1 MGRLTAVALATSAC
15 LLVLAGTQRLPW
27 LAQQIQQAGGPR
39 LGNVGTAPAQP
50 FAAVKSPSWST
61 IDATVERLQ
70 AWLKDNP
77 QDPRAA
83 TVYAQLGGLYLQKAR
98 ETGDPSYY
106 TKTEGALTRALE
118 LAPDNVP
125 ALVGMG
131 TLQLA
136 RHDFA
141 EALATGQ
148 RALQLAPNSYA
159 VFGVIGDANVELGRY
174 PEAVEAFQQMVDR
187 RPDLSSLS
195 RVSYARELHGDL
207 PGAIVAMKQAADAG
221 PPRTESTAWTRVQ
234 LGNLYFI
241 SGDLEQAELQYQQAL
256 LMLPNYV
263 HALGGQGKVAAARGD
278 LRGAIA
284 LYSRAL
290 EVVPLP
296 EYAMALGDLYRAT
309 GDARRATQQD
319 DLVRVI
325 AQLQQ
330 GNGMDVDLEMALFE
344 ADRAKDAGALAV
356 ALERARATYARRP
369 SIHAADVLA
378 WTLYRAGQPLE
389 ALPYARE
396 ALRLGSK
403 DPHLLYRAGAVA
415 AAAGEPAEARA
426 ALEGA
431 LRHNPAFSVR
441 YAPEAK
447 RLLQGLKGA

>member
-1 MGRLTAVALATSAC
+1 MGRLTAVALATSVC
-15 LLVLAGTQRLPW
+15 LVLLAGMQRLPW
-27 LAQQIQQAGGPR
+27 MAQQFQQITGVRIGGIGP
-39 LGNVGTAPAQP
+39 APAQP
-50 FAAVKSPSWST
+50 FTAVKAPSWSST
-61 IDATVERLQ
+61 DATVDRLQ
-70 AWLKDNP
+70 AWLKSNP

-83 TVYAQLGGLYLQKAR
+83 AVYGQLGGLYLQKAR

-106 TKTEGALTRALE
+106 TRTEGVLQKALE
-118 LAPDNVP
+118 LAPENVP

-136 RHDFA
+136 RHDF
-141 EALATGQ
+141 EAALETGQ
-148 RALQLAPNSYA
+148 RALRLAPDSYA
-159 VFGVIGDANVELGRY
+159 VYGVIGDANVELGRY

-234 LGNLYFI
+234 LGHLYFT
-241 SGDLEQAELQYQQAL
+241 SGNLALAELQYQQAL

-263 HALGGQGKVAAARGD
+263 HALGAQGRVAAARGD
-278 LRGAIA
+278 VQGAIT
-284 LYSRAL
+284 LYTKAL
-290 EVVPLP
+290 EIVPLP

-309 GDARRATQQD
+309 GDTRRAAAQD

-325 AQLQQ
+325 ARLQQ

-344 ADRAKDAGALAV
+344 ADRATGAADLSA
-356 ALERARATYARRP
+356 ALQGARATYARRP

-378 WTLYRAGQPLE
+378 WTLFRAGQPAQ

-403 DPHLLYRAGAVA
+403 DSDMLYRAAAIA

-426 ALEGA
+426 ALEEA
-431 LRHNPAFSVR
+431 LRLNPAFSVR

-447 RLLQGLKGA
+447 RLLQQLQGA